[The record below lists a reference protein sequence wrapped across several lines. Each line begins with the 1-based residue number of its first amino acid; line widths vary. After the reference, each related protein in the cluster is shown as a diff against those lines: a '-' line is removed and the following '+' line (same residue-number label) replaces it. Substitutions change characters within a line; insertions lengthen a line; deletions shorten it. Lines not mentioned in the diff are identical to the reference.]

1 MKLSVRVIDCMY
13 GVAAS
18 DVQIRLHG
26 YAEPG
31 WHQLAVGRTGPDGW
45 LTDWTDLALDPGTY
59 QLVIDLD
66 GYYATL
72 GTVPLHPRA
81 IVEFRVTDPC
91 AEMHLPL
98 LVTANSV
105 LTYRDG
111 T

>member
-1 MKLSVRVIDCMY
+1 VKLSVRVIDCMY

-31 WHQLAVGRTGPDGW
+31 WHQLAVGRTGPDGC
-45 LTDWTDLALDPGTY
+45 
-59 QLVIDLD
+59 
-66 GYYATL
+66 YATL